1 MSRREYAQFKRMLGC
16 QKCPREF
23 PLSRPT
29 SIYRHRQHKIV
40 VRHLTLLLSG
50 WSDAQVNIDLTRP
63 ASGHATASLLNCWHV
78 ALFKSR
84 SLDRQR
90 SLNRSERVGEWLD
103 ASIKLIGRTPGV
115 RSPRACAAKQL
126 TGRASTTHLTPRDQ
140 RSVDNRKLLE
150 RYFYDR
156 TRPNSG
162 DRTHPASG

>member
-1 MSRREYAQFKRMLGC
+1 MSRKEYAQFKRMLGC
-16 QKCPREF
+16 QKCLREF
-23 PLSRPT
+23 SLSRPI
-29 SIYRHRQHKIV
+29 SIYRRRQHKIV

-63 ASGHATASLLNCWHV
+63 VSGRATASPL
-78 ALFKSR
+78 
-84 SLDRQR
+84 
-90 SLNRSERVGEWLD
+90 ERVGEWPD
-103 ASIKLIGRTPGV
+103 APIKLIGRTPGV

-126 TGRASTTHLTPRDQ
+126 TGRANTTHLTPRDH
-140 RSVDNRKLLE
+140 RPVDNRKLPE